1 MTDDLGE
8 WGPFE
13 ICNFIGSNLTKM
25 NSVNAKVFCLLV
37 VVMVSLVTACS
48 PVEKEEEKMKDIE
61 SFHAL
66 LGRWADESR
75 QNDFYEFWKESEN
88 GLTGTGVVM
97 SQSDTVYIEHLEI
110 LKREGDWYY
119 SAKIDR
125 QNNGDPVYFKSEKV
139 NDSLFVFENPEH
151 DFPQKIVYDLQAS
164 GELLITISGFE
175 SDSLREEKF
184 NMRKVN

>member
-1 MTDDLGE
+1 
-8 WGPFE
+8 
-13 ICNFIGSNLTKM
+13 M
-25 NSVNAKVFCLLV
+25 NSANAKVFCLVV
-37 VVMVSLVTACS
+37 VVMVLLVTACS
-48 PVEKEEEKMKDIE
+48 PVEKDKEKKNDIE

-75 QNDFYEFWKESEN
+75 QNDFYEFWELSEN

-97 SQSDTVYIEHLEI
+97 SEGDTVFIEHLGI

-119 SAKIDR
+119 SAKTAS
-125 QNNGDPVYFKSEKV
+125 QNNGEPVYFKSEKA

-151 DFPQKIVYDLQAS
+151 DFPQKIVYNLQS
-164 GELLITISGFE
+164 NGEMLITTSGYE
-175 SDSLREEKF
+175 SDTLREEKF